1 MAIHFIN
8 LTRETFLKDYKRVY
22 RFTTLDRFIEVLKT
36 RKFAFV
42 NPTKWADPFE
52 KFFLERDFL
61 INNKKF
67 KLPIK
72 DKVFAVCVSGTIS
85 SEAYWKVYAP
95 KEDGIRLT
103 FDTEKLLTNFLDKI
117 PDADV
122 YIGKVSYQI
131 TREFHKISFD
141 KKGLIDEIKNTKIVE
156 QQIKLLL
163 TKRKSFLYED
173 EVRIM
178 VIPHKKN
185 KENSVFHTPTE
196 IINYTDDYTLDPRL
210 GRNHVKVLRE
220 YFQRDFGFKVSHSRL
235 YSDLNREPI
244 NLTDSGSEKGKTKK
258 GSH

>member
-8 LTRETFLKDYKRVY
+8 LTREIFLKEYKRVY
-22 RFTTLDRFIEVLKT
+22 RFTTLDRFIEVLRTK
-36 RKFAFV
+36 KFAFV

-52 KFFLERDFL
+52 KFFIERDFL
-61 INNKKF
+61 INNEKF
-67 KLPIK
+67 KLPIR

-103 FDTEKLLTNFLDKI
+103 FDTEKLLTKFLDMI
-117 PDADV
+117 PDADI

-131 TREFHKISFD
+131 TREFYKISFD
-141 KKGLIDEIKNTKIVE
+141 KKGLIEEIKNNIIGD

-163 TKRKSFLYED
+163 KKRKSFLYED

-178 VIPHKKN
+178 IIPHKKN
-185 KENSVFHTPTE
+185 IDSSVFHIPTE

-220 YFQRDFGFKVSHSRL
+220 YFQKDFGFKVSHSRL
-235 YSDLNREPI
+235 YSDLSREPI
-244 NLTDSGSEKGKTKK
+244 NLTDSKEKTKK

>member
-1 MAIHFIN
+1 MAIHFVN

-36 RKFAFV
+36 EKFAFV

-61 INNKKF
+61 INNEKF

-72 DKVFAVCVSGTIS
+72 DKLFALCVSGTNS

-103 FDTEKLLTNFLDKI
+103 FDTEKFLTNFLEKI
-117 PDADV
+117 TDADV
-122 YIGKVSYQI
+122 YIGKVNYQI
-131 TREFHKISFD
+131 TREFYKISFD
-141 KKGLIDEIKNTKIVE
+141 KNGLIDEILNNKIGD

-163 TKRKSFLYED
+163 KKRNSFLYED

-185 KENSVFHTPTE
+185 KERSVFHTPTD

-210 GRNHVKVLRE
+210 GKNHVKVLRE

-235 YSDLNREPI
+235 YSDLGKEPI
-244 NLTDSGSEKGKTKK
+244 NLTDIGNKTGKSKK
-258 GSH
+258 DIY